1 MGKELQSYLG
11 TVCAREGISMEK
23 IEEAFE
29 KAKASLN
36 EEEYSLITKVID
48 EALYLAWRT
57 GTGA

>member
-1 MGKELQSYLG
+1 
-11 TVCAREGISMEK
+11 MEK